1 MVILSI
7 TIYPSQEQSFIL
19 GYAKTQLKH
28 PKQHHE
34 KLCG

>member
-7 TIYPSQEQSFIL
+7 TIYLRPTKSFIL

-28 PKQHHE
+28 K
-34 KLCG
+34 K